1 MSEDE
6 TPIRLVVVDDH
17 PVFRMG
23 MVALLATVDHFE
35 VVAEAA
41 SVDEAI
47 STTTTNAPD
56 VVLMDLQL
64 GDGSGVEATR
74 RIVEARTVEELEEWV
89 AEARDE
95 EQ

>member
-35 VVAEAA
+35 VVA
-41 SVDEAI
+41 
-47 STTTTNAPD
+47 
-56 VVLMDLQL
+56 
-64 GDGSGVEATR
+64 
-74 RIVEARTVEELEEWV
+74 
-89 AEARDE
+89 
-95 EQ
+95 